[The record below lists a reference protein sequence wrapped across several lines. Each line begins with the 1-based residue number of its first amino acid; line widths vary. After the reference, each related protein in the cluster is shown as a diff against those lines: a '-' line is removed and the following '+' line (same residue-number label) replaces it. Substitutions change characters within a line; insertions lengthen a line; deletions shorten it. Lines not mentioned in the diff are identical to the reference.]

1 MKNVTDPRTDELQE
15 QPAVEQPVETPAP
28 VAEEE
33 VKETTIPEETT
44 ATEAVAEEE
53 QTPAAEPEA
62 TPAEPE
68 AAPVE
73 DEAAPV
79 EDEATP
85 AEEEAAPVEEEA
97 APVEE
102 EAAPAEEEAAPA
114 EEEAAPVE
122 EEAAPVEEEAAPA
135 EEEAAPAEEEAAPA
149 EDEAAPAVNIPDTK
163 EGIVECVT
171 AIAASGDAGSR
182 AAQEQLKQAFYR
194 LQREERAKALADFV
208 AAGGN
213 PEDFTA
219 DEDPLEEE
227 LKAQLAIMK
236 EVRAKQIE
244 DNEKKKEANLE
255 RKRAIIE
262 EIKAIS
268 TSPEE
273 ANKAYDTFRK
283 LQAEWK
289 EIKPIPESAANEVW
303 KQFQFCQDQFYDLLK
318 TNSALRDYDFK
329 KNLEA
334 KTRLC
339 EAAEQLIEE
348 TDIIRA
354 SHALQQLH
362 QEYREIGPVAR
373 EVREELWNRFK
384 AASTAINKRHAQYFE
399 GLKEKEEENLAKKTA
414 ICEEIEAIETENI
427 NGYAQ
432 WDGLTKQIIA
442 LQEEWKTIGRATKK
456 MNTKIFERFRAAC
469 DNFFSK
475 KAEFFKTQKK
485 TYSDNAA
492 KKLALVERAEALKES
507 TQWTATTNEL
517 IQLQKEW
524 KEIGATTHKTSNALW
539 ERFNAACN
547 EFFDKKKA
555 VLGDQH
561 KEESENLIK
570 KKTVIEKLEA
580 LAIEGGEDVAE
591 TVRQLQEEW
600 NSIGHVPFKSKD
612 KIYAKYRDIV
622 DKLYKEFNLRSPRRQ
637 PRNGGNR
644 PMPEGSNLM
653 RLYEAK
659 KAELATYENNISF
672 LTTNSKK
679 GSALIDTMVKKIE
692 TLKANLADLAD
703 RIRNQERSESSS
715 PGPAAEEAPAAE
727 ETVAPAPVA
736 EEAPAAEETAAP
748 APAAEEAPVLQEEAP
763 AVKET
768 PAKEAPSEETAEAS
782 E

>member
-1 MKNVTDPRTDELQE
+1 MENVTDPRTDELQE

-28 VAEEE
+28 AVEPVAEEE
-33 VKETTIPEETT
+33 VKEPIAEESAPAPTDEP
-44 ATEAVAEEE
+44 APAEEPVAEE
-53 QTPAAEPEA
+53 TPATVEEPA
-62 TPAEPE
+62 
-68 AAPVE
+68 
-73 DEAAPV
+73 
-79 EDEATP
+79 P
-85 AEEEAAPVEEEA
+85 AEEPIAEETPAPVEE
-97 APVEE
+97 P
-102 EAAPAEEEAAPA
+102 APAEEPAALPT
-114 EEEAAPVE
+114 
-122 EEAAPVEEEAAPA
+122 
-135 EEEAAPAEEEAAPA
+135 
-149 EDEAAPAVNIPDTK
+149 TK
-163 EGIVECVT
+163 EGIVECIT

-182 AAQEQLKQAFYR
+182 ASQEQLKQAFYR

-213 PEDFTA
+213 AEDFTPG
-219 DEDPLEEE
+219 DDPLEEE

-244 DNEKKKEANLE
+244 DNEKKKEANLA

-348 TDIIRA
+348 PDIIRA

-362 QEYREIGPVAR
+362 QEFREIGPVAK
-373 EVREELWNRFK
+373 EEREELWNRFK
-384 AASTAINKRHAQYFE
+384 AASTAVNKRHAQYFDS
-399 GLKEKEEENLAKKTA
+399 LKEKEEENLAKKTA
-414 ICEEIEAIETENI
+414 ICEEIEAIETDNI
-427 NGYAQ
+427 NGFSQ
-432 WDGLTKQIIA
+432 WEGLTKQIIA

-469 DNFFSK
+469 DNFFAK
-475 KAEFFKTQKK
+475 KAEYFKEQKK
-485 TYSDNAA
+485 TYSENAA
-492 KKLALVERAEALKES
+492 RKLALVEQAEALKES
-507 TQWTATTNEL
+507 TQWTATTNQL

-547 EFFDKKKA
+547 EFFDKKKT

-561 KEESENLIK
+561 KEETENLVK

-580 LAIEGGEDVAE
+580 LAIEGGEDVGEA
-591 TVRQLQEEW
+591 VRQLQDEW
-600 NSIGHVPFKSKD
+600 NSIGHVPFKNKD
-612 KIYAKYRDIV
+612 KIYAKYREVV
-622 DKLYKEFNLRSPRRQ
+622 DKLYKEFNLRAPRRAAK
-637 PRNGGNR
+637 GGSTAGR
-644 PMPEGSNLM
+644 PMPEGNSLL
-653 RLYEAK
+653 RLYEAR

-679 GSALIDTMVKKIE
+679 GSALIDTMMKKIE

-703 RIRNQERSESSS
+703 RIRNEESTAAEAAEA
-715 PGPAAEEAPAAE
+715 PAEEAP
-727 ETVAPAPVA
+727 
-736 EEAPAAEETAAP
+736 
-748 APAAEEAPVLQEEAP
+748 QE
-763 AVKET
+763 
-768 PAKEAPSEETAEAS
+768 
-782 E
+782 